1 MDLSNFEVLFETI
14 ITALKP
20 VVYTEVDRALA
31 SSKYANKIDSN
42 ALAQKIILE
51 ITPYVREALQKE
63 VQKIQDNTLTED
75 QVVQLVITDLKPT
88 VIRVIQG
95 KNISND
101 HPMILFQNISKKK
114 TREIKQIKNLFR
126 EIAFLAVFPV
136 QKFVFWSF
144 LKLQKMEFGLNKIS

>member
-31 SSKYANKIDSN
+31 SSKYANKIDAN

-95 KNISND
+95 KNMSND
-101 HPMILFQNISKKK
+101 HPMILFQKFSKKK
-114 TREIKQIKNLFR
+114 LLKSNKSKIY
-126 EIAFLAVFPV
+126 
-136 QKFVFWSF
+136 FVKLHFWQF
-144 LKLQKMEFGLNKIS
+144 

>member
-1 MDLSNFEVLFETI
+1 MNPPYPITESSVDLSNFEVLFETI

-31 SSKYANKIDSN
+31 SSKYANKIDAN

-95 KNISND
+95 KKISND
-101 HPMILFQNISKKK
+101 HPMILFQKFSKK
-114 TREIKQIKNLFR
+114 T
-126 EIAFLAVFPV
+126 
-136 QKFVFWSF
+136 S
-144 LKLQKMEFGLNKIS
+144 

>member
-1 MDLSNFEVLFETI
+1 MAAYDYSIPICILPILHNESNYLITESSVDLSNFEVLFTTI

-31 SSKYANKIDSN
+31 SSKYANKIDAN

-51 ITPYVREALQKE
+51 INPYVREALQKE

-88 VIRVIQG
+88 VIRVVQG
-95 KNISND
+95 MYFS
-101 HPMILFQNISKKK
+101 
-114 TREIKQIKNLFR
+114 
-126 EIAFLAVFPV
+126 
-136 QKFVFWSF
+136 
-144 LKLQKMEFGLNKIS
+144 